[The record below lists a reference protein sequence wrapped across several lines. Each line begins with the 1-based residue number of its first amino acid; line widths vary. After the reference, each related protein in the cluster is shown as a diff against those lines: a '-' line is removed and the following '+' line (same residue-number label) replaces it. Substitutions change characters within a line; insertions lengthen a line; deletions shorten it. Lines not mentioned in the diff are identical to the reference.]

1 MKFVKGCNFSEMS
14 KNQNSIHV
22 LVKIVAK
29 LPASTVKQI
38 YESLLKNFETLC
50 CDKNG
55 VCLVKAI
62 LDSALEDIAA
72 LRGKIIENAFTLSV
86 DPFGNYV
93 I

>member
-1 MKFVKGCNFSEMS
+1 M
-14 KNQNSIHV
+14 
-22 LVKIVAK
+22 
-29 LPASTVKQI
+29 
-38 YESLLKNFETLC
+38 Y

-62 LDSALEDIAA
+62 LDSTLEDMAA

-86 DPFGNYV
+86 DPYGNYV